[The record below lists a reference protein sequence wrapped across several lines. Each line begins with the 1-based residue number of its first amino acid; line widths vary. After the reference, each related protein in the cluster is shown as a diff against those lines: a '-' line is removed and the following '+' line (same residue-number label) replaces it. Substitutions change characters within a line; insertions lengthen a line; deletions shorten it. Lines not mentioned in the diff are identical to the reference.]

1 MMFQMIVVI
10 IKVTII
16 IIIILICWQE
26 GKTVVLHKNT
36 SQIRLENKQTLPTCS
51 LESDSVVIHIGAK

>member
-10 IKVTII
+10 IKVTI

-36 SQIRLENKQTLPTCS
+36 SPIRLENKQTQPTCS